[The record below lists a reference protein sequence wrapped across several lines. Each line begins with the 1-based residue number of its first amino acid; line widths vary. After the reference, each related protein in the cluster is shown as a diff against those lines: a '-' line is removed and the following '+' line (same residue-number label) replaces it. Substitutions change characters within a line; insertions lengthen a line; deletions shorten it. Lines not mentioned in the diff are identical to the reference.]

1 MPAPTRD
8 ARIPTLRVGPL
19 YAARAAHVSATLEDH
34 EVPTFGAGVRF
45 RHDEVRQAWVV
56 LAPERLFLPDE
67 QAVEILKLID
77 GERSFGGI
85 VDHLA
90 ERFNAPH
97 AVIAADV
104 SAMLRELADKG
115 VLRIKGAQA

>member
-1 MPAPTRD
+1 
-8 ARIPTLRVGPL
+8 
-19 YAARAAHVSATLEDH
+19 VSAIEANW
-34 EVPTFGAGVRF
+34 VPAFASGVRF
-45 RHDEVRQAWVV
+45 RYDEVRKAWVV

-67 QAVEILKLID
+67 QAVEILKLVD
-77 GERSFGGI
+77 GARSFGGI

-104 SAMLRELADKG
+104 SAMLRDLADKG
-115 VLRIKGAQA
+115 VLRFEGPRA

>member
-1 MPAPTRD
+1 
-8 ARIPTLRVGPL
+8 
-19 YAARAAHVSATLEDH
+19 VSAILEDH
-34 EVPTFGAGVRF
+34 EVPMFGAGVRF
-45 RHDEVRQAWVV
+45 RYDEVRQAWVV

-77 GERSFGGI
+77 GVRSLGGI

-97 AVIAADV
+97 DVISADV
-104 SAMLRELADKG
+104 SVMLRELADKG
-115 VLRIKGAQA
+115 VLRFKAAQP

>member
-1 MPAPTRD
+1 LSS
-8 ARIPTLRVGPL
+8 II
-19 YAARAAHVSATLEDH
+19 EEH
-34 EVPTFGAGVRF
+34 EVPRFGAGVRF
-45 RHDEVRQAWVV
+45 RYDEVRQAWVV

-77 GERSFGGI
+77 GTRSLGGI

-97 AVIAADV
+97 EVIAADV
-104 SAMLRELADKG
+104 SAMLRDLADKG
-115 VLRIKGAQA
+115 VLRFERPQA